1 MYYLAILGS
10 MLWRKKKK
18 RAIKLDR
25 PEFELDL
32 SHLLISS
39 EEY

>member
-10 MLWRKKKK
+10 MLWKKKK